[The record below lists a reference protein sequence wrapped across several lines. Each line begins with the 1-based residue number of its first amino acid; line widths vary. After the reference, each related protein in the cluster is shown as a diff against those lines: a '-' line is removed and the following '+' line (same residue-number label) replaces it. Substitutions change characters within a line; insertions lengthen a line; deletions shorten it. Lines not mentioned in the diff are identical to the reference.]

1 MFANCQPLC
10 YNVLVMRLCLND
22 ISVSFGD
29 KEVLKNINFEVNTKD
44 KIAII
49 GRNGS
54 GKTTLLRVITGK
66 QEIDSSYNR
75 TTADKIQKTGKFEI
89 GYLKQIAFENDNEL
103 FEDEILKIFKPI
115 TDLKEKIEHIETDM
129 ANGKPYNI
137 NKYEELINQY
147 DLMGGYTYLKEYNVA
162 IKKFGFTEADK
173 TKKLNEFSGGQ
184 RTKIALLKLL
194 LSKPD
199 LLILDEPTNHLDI
212 TAIKWLEDFLSNYS
226 KAIIVVSHD
235 RAFLDKFVNIVY
247 EIERN
252 EIKKYIGNYTD
263 FANKKIL
270 DYEKQ
275 LKEYTAYTKEKDRLP
290 AVADRF
296 RYKATKAS
304 MAQSKLKQIDKMS
317 VVENP
322 MEADNKSFFT
332 KTQPRVESGNDVMFA
347 DNITIGYDKPL
358 TSISFKVIKKDRI
371 AVIGGNGLGKSTLL
385 KSIVDKIPLLGGKI
399 KFGTN
404 VEIGYFDQQ
413 TATNNINNETVI
425 ESFLREFPE
434 EDTQSARTILG
445 SFMFT
450 QDDVFKNL
458 KSLSGGEL
466 VRLELCKILRRR
478 PNFLILDEPTNHLDI
493 VGKEALEKMLLGYD
507 GTILFVSHDRYFVNK
522 IASHLIVFEN
532 GCGKFLKNTTYKEYE
547 EQQNKIALDTT
558 TNTTAKSNINNKD
571 IPTTKKDK
579 PNQYLINKEKAKNEA
594 KKKKLEKQIADIE
607 DEIQKLKQSLEDPEI
622 CSNYVKIMEIQKNID
637 EKNIELENIM
647 ETWLNLCE

>member
-1 MFANCQPLC
+1 
-10 YNVLVMRLCLND
+10 MRLCLND
-22 ISVSFGD
+22 VTVSFGD

-66 QEIDSSYNR
+66 QEIDSSYTH
-75 TTADKIQKTGKFEI
+75 TTAEKIQKTGKFEI
-89 GYLKQIAFENDNEL
+89 GYLKQIAFDNDSEL
-103 FEDEILKIFKPI
+103 FENEILKVFKPI
-115 TDLKEKIEHIETDM
+115 TDLKEKIENIETAM
-129 ANGKPYNI
+129 ADGKPYNI
-137 NKYEELINQY
+137 SKYEELLNQY
-147 DLMGGYTYLKEYNVA
+147 DIMGGYTYLKEYNVA
-162 IKKFGFTEADK
+162 VKKFGFTEQDK
-173 TKKLNEFSGGQ
+173 TKKLSEFSGGQ

-212 TAIKWLEDFLSNYS
+212 TAIKWLEEFLSSYS

-275 LKEYTAYTKEKDRLP
+275 LKEYTAYTKEKDRLQ

-304 MAQSKLKQIDKMS
+304 MAQSKLKQIDKMT
-317 VVENP
+317 VIENP
-322 MEADNKSFFT
+322 LEADNKSFFT
-332 KTQPRVESGNDVMFA
+332 KTQPKIESGNDILFA
-347 DNITIGYDKPL
+347 DNITIGYDRPL
-358 TSISFKVIKKDRI
+358 TTISFKIFKKDRV

-385 KSIVDKIPLLGGKI
+385 KTIVNKINLLGGKI

-413 TATNNINNETVI
+413 TATNNITNETVL

-493 VGKEALEKMLLGYD
+493 VGKEALEKMLLNFE

-522 IASHLIVFEN
+522 IANHLIVFEN
-532 GCGKFLKNTTYKEYE
+532 GGGQFLKNTTYKEYE
-547 EQQNKIALDTT
+547 EQQN
-558 TNTTAKSNINNKD
+558 NQNINTNKTEA
-571 IPTTKKDK
+571 IQKNKTASNELTTKKDK

-594 KKKKLEKQIADIE
+594 KKKKLEKQITDIE
-607 DEIQKLKQSLEDPEI
+607 IEIQELKKSLEDPEI
-622 CSNYVKIMEIQKNID
+622 CSNYIKIMEIQSQIDNKN
-637 EKNIELENIM
+637 NELESIM
-647 ETWLNLCE
+647 ESWLIICE